1 MTSIVANITKAT
13 QTVIYNVNN
22 RILFNIYLR
31 HLIKL
36 IQNI

>member
-1 MTSIVANITKAT
+1 MHSIVINNTKT
-13 QTVIYNVNN
+13 TKTVIYNVNN